1 MQFTD
6 LESYYTY
13 LEDDENFSSLDFNT
27 AKYLKILGD
36 RSSETEFKKLC
47 SYEQFFC
54 DFSIKKGEHIP
65 QYQMGDYKYPTL
77 DMFDDNFVYLK
88 KRAEETINPKY
99 KSRYNHILWLSPQK
113 HYNYAKQAIESYI
126 TLLENSSFAADDNL
140 LNNYFKIY
148 FENLFLLSQSINHK
162 SVETID
168 YFITLLQGSKISEF
182 CKDALMRFIVENI
195 KKSDAVLFE
204 KFFHYA
210 NNKIEIAEDRL
221 LESFLNLLI
230 ILSQKLKKS
239 PAIFHEKL
247 GDWHISQLKKENDQS
262 FVAHHFYLNAL
273 EEYRKANH
281 KEKIE
286 QTSVLL
292 EQAKKTINLKRVPFE
307 IKDEKILEAFNQY
320 WKMTVDIIKRIVT
333 EKSSK
338 DIYEYLIVEDFLP
351 KPNSEEDEPK
361 SALFDLVTTMTFDI
375 NRNVNKNKSGI
386 INSYHL
392 HINNFTFRQISCVF
406 LEGMKEGKIT
416 FQSLID
422 YLKNYTWYGTDFTYV
437 DNNNE
442 KQGFDWIE
450 LLTPSLQVFFN
461 QIEADMKTATNHNQG
476 YIVAIDSLVL
486 KFEGLLREFSRA
498 IEAQT
503 IEFKADGT
511 EERISFDKL
520 LDNEKITD
528 LIPAKDI
535 TFFKYLFTSEGMNLR
550 NNIAHCFYK
559 TENYSSA
566 TILLLIVALLRLG
579 NYPLEAKLDE

>member
-13 LEDDENFSSLDFNT
+13 LEEDKNFSILDFNT
-27 AKYLKILGD
+27 IKYLKILGD
-36 RSSETEFKKLC
+36 SSSEVELKKLC

-77 DMFDDNFVYLK
+77 EMFDDNFEYIK
-88 KRAEETINPKY
+88 KRAEETVNPKY
-99 KSRYNHILWLSPQK
+99 KSRYNHILWLSQQK
-113 HYNYAKQAIESYI
+113 HYTYAKQAIESYMN
-126 TLLENSSFAADDNL
+126 LLENSNFAANDNL
-140 LNNYFKIY
+140 LNNSFRTY
-148 FENLFLLSQSINHK
+148 FENLFLLSQSINYK
-162 SVETID
+162 SAETID
-168 YFITLLQGSKISEF
+168 YFITLLSGSKISEF
-182 CKDALMRFIVENI
+182 CKYAIMRFIVENI

-204 KFFHYA
+204 KFFEYT
-210 NNKIEIAEDRL
+210 KSQVEIAEDRL
-221 LESFLNLLI
+221 LESFLKLLI

-239 PAIFHEKL
+239 AATFHDKL
-247 GDWHISQLKKENDQS
+247 GDWHISQLKKEDKQG

-273 EEYRKANH
+273 EEYRKANI
-281 KEKIE
+281 KEKVE

-292 EQAKKTINLKRVPFE
+292 EQAKKTINLKRIPFE
-307 IKDEKILEAFNQY
+307 IKDDKILEKLNQY
-320 WKMTVDIIKRIVT
+320 WKITSDNIKRIVT

-351 KPNSEEDEPK
+351 KPNSEEEKPK
-361 SALFDLVTTMTFDI
+361 SALLDLVTTMTFDI
-375 NRNVNKNKSGI
+375 NRNVNKNKSGM
-386 INSYHL
+386 INPYQL
-392 HINNFTFRQISCVF
+392 RINNFTLRQISCVF
-406 LEGMKEGKIT
+406 LEGIKAEKIT
-416 FQSLID
+416 FKSLIG
-422 YLKNYTWYGTDFTYV
+422 YLENYTWYGADFTYV

-461 QIEADMKTATNHNQG
+461 QIEADIKTATNHNQG

-520 LDNEKITD
+520 LDNEKIID
-528 LIPAKDI
+528 LIPVNNI
-535 TFFKYLFTSEGMNLR
+535 VFFKYLFTSEGMNLR

-566 TILLLIVALLRLG
+566 TVLLLIVALLRLG
-579 NYPLEAKLDE
+579 NYRFEK

>member
-13 LEDDENFSSLDFNT
+13 LEEDENFSILDFNT
-27 AKYLKILGD
+27 PKYLKILGD
-36 RSSETEFKKLC
+36 SSSETEFKKLC
-47 SYEQFFC
+47 FYEQFFC

-65 QYQMGDYKYPTL
+65 KHQSGDYKYPTL
-77 DMFDDNFVYLK
+77 DLFDDNFQYLK
-88 KRAEETINPKY
+88 KRAAETINPKY

-113 HYNYAKQAIESYI
+113 HYNYAKQAIESYM
-126 TLLENSSFAADDNL
+126 TLLENSNFAVDDNL
-140 LNNYFKIY
+140 LNNSFRTY
-148 FENLFLLSQSINHK
+148 FENLFLLSQSINYK
-162 SVETID
+162 SAETID
-168 YFITLLQGSKISEF
+168 YFITLLSGSKISEF
-182 CKDALMRFIVENI
+182 CKCAIMKFIVENI
-195 KKSDAVLFE
+195 KKSDAILFE
-204 KFFHYA
+204 KFFDYA
-210 NNKIEIAEDRL
+210 NNKVEIAEDRL
-221 LESFLNLLI
+221 LECFLNLLI

-247 GDWHISQLKKENDQS
+247 GDWHISQLKKEDRQG

-281 KEKIE
+281 KEKVE
-286 QTSVLL
+286 QTSVML
-292 EQAKKTINLKRVPFE
+292 EKAKKTIDLKKVTFE
-307 IKDEKILEAFNQY
+307 IKDEEILDKLGQY
-320 WKMTVDIIKRIVT
+320 WKITYDIIKQIVT

-351 KPNSEEDEPK
+351 KPNSEEDTPK
-361 SALFDLVTTMTFDI
+361 SGLADLVTTMTFDI
-375 NRNVNKNKSGI
+375 NKNVNKNKSGM
-386 INSYHL
+386 INPYYL
-392 HINNFTFRQISCVF
+392 HISNFTFRQISCVF
-406 LEGMKEGKIT
+406 LEGIKEEKIT

-461 QIEADMKTATNHNQG
+461 QIEADIKTATSHNQG

-498 IEAQT
+498 IGAQT

-528 LIPAKDI
+528 LIPANDI
-535 TFFKYLFTSEGMNLR
+535 AFFKYLFTSEGMNLR

-559 TENYSSA
+559 TENYSSG
-566 TILLLIVALLRLG
+566 TMLLLIVALLRLG
-579 NYPLEAKLDE
+579 NYRLETKLDE

>member
-6 LESYYTY
+6 LESYYNY
-13 LEDDENFSSLDFNT
+13 LEDDKNFSILDFNT
-27 AKYLKILGD
+27 TKYLKILGD
-36 RSSETEFKKLC
+36 SSSEVELKKLC

-54 DFSIKKGEHIP
+54 DFSIEKGEHVP
-65 QYQMGDYKYPTL
+65 NHQMGDYKYPTL
-77 DMFDDNFVYLK
+77 ELFDDDFVYLK

-99 KSRYNHILWLSPQK
+99 KSKYNHILWLSPQK
-113 HYNYAKQAIESYI
+113 HYNNAKQAIESYL
-126 TLLENSSFAADDNL
+126 TLLENSNFAADDNL
-140 LNNYFKIY
+140 LNHSFRTY
-148 FENLFLLSQSINHK
+148 FENLFLLTQSINYK
-162 SVETID
+162 GVETID
-168 YFITLLQGSKISEF
+168 YFSLLLSGGKISEF
-182 CKDALMRFIVENI
+182 SKYAIMKFIVVNI

-210 NNKIEIAEDRL
+210 NNQLDIAEDRL
-221 LESFLNLLI
+221 LESFLKLLI

-239 PAIFHEKL
+239 PSTFHEKL
-247 GDWHISQLKKENDQS
+247 GDWHISQLKKENEQS

-286 QTSVLL
+286 KTSVSL

-307 IKDEKILEAFNQY
+307 IKDEKILEALNQY
-320 WKMTVDIIKRIVT
+320 WKMTVDIINRIVT

-351 KPNSEEDEPK
+351 KPNSEEDKPK

-375 NRNVNKNKSGI
+375 NRNVNKNKSGM
-386 INSYHL
+386 INPYHL

-461 QIEADMKTATNHNQG
+461 QIEADLKTATNHNQG

-528 LIPAKDI
+528 LIPANDI
-535 TFFKYLFTSEGMNLR
+535 AFFKYLFTSEGMNLR

-559 TENYSSA
+559 TENYSSS
-566 TILLLIVALLRLG
+566 TMLLLIVALLRLG
-579 NYPLEAKLDE
+579 NYRLNTQLDE

>member
-1 MQFTD
+1 MQFTN

-13 LEDDENFSSLDFNT
+13 LEEDENFSVHDFNT
-27 AKYLKILGD
+27 TKYLKILGD
-36 RSSETEFKKLC
+36 SSSEAELKKLY

-54 DFSIKKGEHIP
+54 DFSIKKGEHVP

-77 DMFDDNFVYLK
+77 ELFDDDFVYLK

-113 HYNYAKQAIESYI
+113 HYNYAKQAIESYM
-126 TLLENSSFAADDNL
+126 TLLENSNFAADDNL
-140 LNNYFKIY
+140 LNNSFRTY
-148 FENLFLLSQSINHK
+148 FENLFLLSQSINYK
-162 SVETID
+162 TAETID
-168 YFITLLQGSKISEF
+168 YFTTLLAGSKISEF
-182 CKDALMRFIVENI
+182 CKYAIIRFIVENI
-195 KKSDAVLFE
+195 KKNDAVLFE
-204 KFFHYA
+204 KFFDYA
-210 NNKIEIAEDRL
+210 NSQLEIAEDRL
-221 LESFLNLLI
+221 LGSFLKLLI
-230 ILSQKLKKS
+230 IISQKLKKS

-247 GDWHISQLKKENDQS
+247 GDWHISQLKKENEQS

-292 EQAKKTINLKRVPFE
+292 EQAKKTINLKRVPLE
-307 IKDEKILEAFNQY
+307 IKDEKILEALNQY

-338 DIYEYLIVEDFLP
+338 YIYEYLIVEDFLP

-361 SALFDLVTTMTFDI
+361 SALSDLVTTMTFDI
-375 NRNVNKNKSGI
+375 NRNVNKNKSGM
-386 INSYHL
+386 INLYHL
-392 HINNFTFRQISCVF
+392 HINNFTFPQISRVF

-416 FQSLID
+416 FESLTD
-422 YLKNYTWYGTDFTYV
+422 YMKNFTWYGTDFTYV

-461 QIEADMKTATNHNQG
+461 QIETDIKTVTNHHQG

-498 IEAQT
+498 IAAQT

-511 EERISFDKL
+511 EERISFDRL
-520 LDNEKITD
+520 LDNKKITD
-528 LIPAKDI
+528 LIPANDI
-535 TFFKYLFTSEGMNLR
+535 AFFKYLFTSEGMNLR

-559 TENYSSA
+559 TENYSSS
-566 TILLLIVALLRLG
+566 TMLLLIVALLRLG
-579 NYPLEAKLDE
+579 NYRLEQTHDK